1 MVHALVDHA
10 PSRPVS
16 APASPPRPPRD
27 QFIDLLRATAV
38 ITIVCLHWL
47 MPVVSYD
54 DGVLST
60 ANAPAA
66 GAGWAI
72 TWVAQV
78 MPLIFF
84 AGGAAAA
91 ISLDAR
97 RRRPGPDVASGW
109 VAERLLRIGRPVLPL
124 AAVLLAVPYLLIAAG
139 LPAQP
144 VEIASALVG
153 RLLWF
158 LAAYVLLII
167 FTPALLR
174 LHTRAGGR
182 AIAVFGSAAIA
193 VDLVRFGWFDGAAW
207 AGYPNV
213 LLVWGAVYLAGVHY
227 GRGHRWRPRRALAAA
242 GAAALATALAVG
254 FGPYPA
260 GVIGMPDSAVSNM
273 NPPSAA
279 LLGVAVIHLGVAM
292 AALRPLVDWASRR
305 PVTELLGW
313 ISRRTMTIYLW
324 HIPALVA
331 VSGVAL
337 IGFGYATPDPVS
349 SSWRDALPAWLA
361 LLTGTLAVLTRLL
374 IRFENPVLVRRSRP
388 GRLYAGAAA
397 VLIGGGLLILTVASF
412 SPAANVWP
420 IAGAGA
426 LALGVGLASGR
437 ISLPAG
443 WARAMHDGR
452 LVA

>member
-1 MVHALVDHA
+1 MVQALLDHA
-10 PSRPVS
+10 PRRPVG
-16 APASPPRPPRD
+16 PAASTSRPPRD
-27 QFIDLLRATAV
+27 RFIDLLRATAV
-38 ITIVCLHWL
+38 VTIVCLHWL

-60 ANAPAA
+60 ANALTLGP
-66 GAGWAI
+66 GWAI

-91 ISLDAR
+91 MSLDAR
-97 RRRPGPDVASGW
+97 RRRPAPDVASRW
-109 VAERLLRIGRPVLPL
+109 IAERLLRIGRPVLPF
-124 AAVLLAVPYLLIAAG
+124 AAVWLALPYLLIAAG

-144 VEIASALVG
+144 VEIASGLVG
-153 RLLWF
+153 RLLWV
-158 LAAYVLLII
+158 LAAYVLLVI
-167 FTPALLR
+167 FSPALLR

-182 AIAVFGSAAIA
+182 SIAVLGSAAIA

-207 AGYPNV
+207 AGYPNA

-242 GAAALATALAVG
+242 GVAVLATALMVG

-260 GVIGMPDSAVSNM
+260 SMIGMPGSAASNM

-279 LLGVAVIHLGVAM
+279 LLGVAVMHLGIAM

-305 PVTELLGW
+305 PVTDLLDW

-324 HIPALVA
+324 HTPALVA
-331 VSGVAL
+331 VAGVAV
-337 IGFGYATPDPVS
+337 IGFGYATPDLVS

-374 IRFENPVLVRRSRP
+374 IRFEHPVLARRSLP
-388 GRLYAGAAA
+388 GRSYAAAAA
-397 VLIGGGLLILTVASF
+397 VLIGGGLLILSAEGF
-412 SPAANVWP
+412 SPAASGWP

-443 WARAMHDGR
+443 WARAMHNGR

>member
-1 MVHALVDHA
+1 M
-10 PSRPVS
+10 
-16 APASPPRPPRD
+16 
-27 QFIDLLRATAV
+27 
-38 ITIVCLHWL
+38 IVCLHWL

-60 ANAPAA
+60 ANTLAT

-84 AGGAAAA
+84 AAGAAAA
-91 ISLDAR
+91 MSLDAR
-97 RRRPGPDVASGW
+97 RRRPGPGATSAW
-109 VAERLLRIGRPVLPL
+109 VAERLHRIGRPVIPL
-124 AAVLLAVPYLLIAAG
+124 AAVWLALPYLLIAAG

-167 FTPALLR
+167 LTPALLR
-174 LHTRAGGR
+174 LHSSTGGL
-182 AIAVFGSAAIA
+182 AIAMFGSAAIV
-193 VDLVRFGWFDGAAW
+193 VDLVRFSWFDGAAW

-227 GRGHRWRPRRALAAA
+227 GRGHRWR
-242 GAAALATALAVG
+242 

-260 GVIGMPDSAVSNM
+260 SMIGMPDSAVSNM

-279 LLGVAVIHLGVAM
+279 LLGVAVMHLGIAM
-292 AALRPLVDWASRR
+292 AALRPLVAWASRR

-313 ISRRTMTIYLW
+313 ISQRTMTIYLW
-324 HIPALVA
+324 HTPAFVA
-331 VSGVAL
+331 VAGVAV
-337 IGFGYATPDPVS
+337 IGFGYATPHPVS
-349 SSWRDALPAWLA
+349 SPWRDALPAWLA

-374 IRFENPVLVRRSRP
+374 IRFEHPVLVRRSKP
-388 GRLYAGAAA
+388 GPWSAAAAA
-397 VLIGGGLLILTVASF
+397 VLIGSGLLMLTVVGF
-412 SPAANVWP
+412 SPAANMWP

-426 LALGVGLASGR
+426 LAVGVGLASGR
-437 ISLPAG
+437 INLPAA

>member
-1 MVHALVDHA
+1 MAHALLDQA
-10 PSRPVS
+10 PSRPVDPTANHS
-16 APASPPRPPRD
+16 RPSRD
-27 QFIDLLRATAV
+27 RFIDLLRATAI

-60 ANAPAA
+60 ANALAT

-84 AGGAAAA
+84 AAGAAAA
-91 ISLDAR
+91 MSLDAR
-97 RRRPGPDVASGW
+97 RRRPGPGATSAW
-109 VAERLLRIGRPVLPL
+109 VAERLHRIGRPVIPL
-124 AAVLLAVPYLLIAAG
+124 AAVWLALPYLLIAAG

-167 FTPALLR
+167 LTPALLR
-174 LHTRAGGR
+174 LHSSTGGL
-182 AIAVFGSAAIA
+182 AIALFGSAAIV

-213 LLVWGAVYLAGVHY
+213 LLVWGAVYLAGAHY

-242 GAAALATALAVG
+242 GAAVLATALAVG
-254 FGPYPA
+254 FGPYPTSM
-260 GVIGMPDSAVSNM
+260 IGMPDSAVSNM

-279 LLGVAVIHLGVAM
+279 LLGVAVMHLGIAM
-292 AALRPLVDWASRR
+292 AALRPLVVWASRR

-313 ISRRTMTIYLW
+313 ISQRTMTIYLW
-324 HIPALVA
+324 HTPAFVA
-331 VSGVAL
+331 VAGVAV

-349 SSWRDALPAWLA
+349 SPWRDALPAWLA

-374 IRFENPVLVRRSRP
+374 IRFEHPVLVRRSRP
-388 GRLYAGAAA
+388 GRWSAAAAA
-397 VLIGGGLLILTVASF
+397 VLIGGGLLMLTVVGF
-412 SPAANVWP
+412 SPAASMWP

-426 LALGVGLASGR
+426 LAVGVGLASGR
-437 ISLPAG
+437 VNLPAA